1 MPPSIC
7 PHVQL
12 AASGAITEDLLRL
25 QKSPKCQEC
34 QAEGLN
40 FWLCLYPDCH
50 FVGCSDANGGQ
61 DHSTRHNE
69 ANPNH
74 PIQMNLTTIR
84 AWCFICNREV
94 HAPILNQFKPK
105 VNKRLESDQDQAYYA
120 QAADQG
126 YDQQRRSSSD
136 QEIRGLVGLSNL
148 GNTCYMNAALQC
160 MSNVPALAEFFLT
173 CSALVSKAD
182 IFNGVQRDKPNLS
195 QAFLLLLRELHSSRN
210 GYVAPSKLLFA
221 FKAAHPM
228 FRGYHQ
234 QDSQEFLRCFMDQ
247 IHDELMEPEH
257 ELEDSLESVSEENS
271 EDNTEDEEDEED
283 HDENDY
289 ETADSGVSDSSA
301 DKKKPNRKR
310 KLGNES
316 GDNPDS
322 PSSEGEAEFM
332 DAASSRS
339 ASPPITLNHH
349 KPSQRS
355 PSKLANPDVKIK
367 RKPKTY
373 RSVISDVF
381 DGKLNSSVQ
390 CLTCDRVSTTTETFQ
405 DLSLSIPTLE
415 ALATSRLG
423 KLSPSSAASSTT
435 SLATSGSSSESG
447 SGWFSWVWSWMS
459 EWFYGPDISL
469 QDCLAYFFSADE
481 LKGDNMY
488 SCEKCKKLRNGL
500 KYSRVTVLPE
510 TLCIHLKRFRHE
522 FAFSSKI
529 SSKVTFPLVDLDM
542 GTWLHQDCISR
553 ESKYDLVGVIC
564 HHGTAGGGH
573 YTSYALNNQD
583 QEWYEYDDS
592 SVSKVE
598 PSTVLNA
605 EAYVLFYRKN
615 NMKMEAIR
623 EEVQSF
629 LDQGPGLLQFYISRQ
644 WLNKFENFAEPGP
657 IGMLNAT

>member
-34 QAEGLN
+34 QTEGVN
-40 FWLCLYPDCH
+40 FWICLHPDCH
-50 FVGCSDANGGQ
+50 FVGCSDAQGGQ

-69 ANPNH
+69 NNPNH
-74 PIQMNLTTIR
+74 PIQRNLTTIR
-84 AWCFICNREV
+84 AWCFQCNREI

-105 VNKRLESDQDQAYYA
+105 VNKRLESDQEQYYA
-120 QAADQG
+120 QAADPG

-160 MSNVPALAEFFLT
+160 MSNVPALTEFFLT
-173 CSALVSKAD
+173 CNVLVSKAD
-182 IFNGVQRDKPNLS
+182 LFNGVQRDKPNLA

-210 GYVAPSKLLFA
+210 GYVSPNKLLFA

-257 ELEDSLESVSEENS
+257 ELEDNLESVSEENS
-271 EDNTEDEEDEED
+271 EDNTEDDDEDD

-310 KLGNES
+310 KIENES

-322 PSSEGEAEFM
+322 PSSEGETEFM

-339 ASPPITLNHH
+339 ASPPITINHH
-349 KPSQRS
+349 KPTQRS

-381 DGKLNSSVQ
+381 DGRLNSSVQ

-415 ALATSRLG
+415 ALATPRLG

-435 SLATSGSSSESG
+435 SLVTSGSSESG

-592 SVSKVE
+592 CVSKVE

-623 EEVQSF
+623 EEVQSY
-629 LDQGPGLLQFYISRQ
+629 LDHGPGLLQFYISRQ

-657 IGMLNAT
+657 IGKFS